1 MLEKKKIRTSLHISM
16 RPRIVLVG
24 VGRFGTHHLEV
35 LLALHREKKILLSG
49 VVSKS
54 AISES
59 ALSSL
64 SVNVYTKLSVELL
77 KQIDAV
83 DIVTPVSTHY
93 ALVKKC
99 LPYADVLVEK
109 PLAMTP
115 TEGRMLEKMA
125 TRYKK
130 ILAVGHIFRFNDA
143 TKRLQSLL
151 KGQTKNLYRVE
162 GRFTGGSGEPAGD
175 CGVVTSDMHIVD
187 VFEYLFGMPKKI
199 YCIGWTRIPHHR
211 FEDQADIFLEYGKG
225 LRGYVQL
232 GWYKAPKERSVTL
245 YLPRRKIYADLLSQ
259 TITIVEMGKKTKI
272 IYCYRTQPLRM
283 ELLGFIHA
291 LGGGKG
297 QYVPATTANK
307 VLVIVQKA
315 QESMRRKKPIYVEKA

>member
-1 MLEKKKIRTSLHISM
+1 
-16 RPRIVLVG
+16 
-24 VGRFGTHHLEV
+24 
-35 LLALHREKKILLSG
+35 
-49 VVSKS
+49 
-54 AISES
+54 
-59 ALSSL
+59 
-64 SVNVYTKLSVELL
+64 
-77 KQIDAV
+77 
-83 DIVTPVSTHY
+83 
-93 ALVKKC
+93 
-99 LPYADVLVEK
+99 
-109 PLAMTP
+109 MTP

-232 GWYKAPKERSVTL
+232 GWYKAPKERGDAVSS
-245 YLPRRKIYADLLSQ
+245 PPKIYADFFLNDNN
-259 TITIVEMGKKTKI
+259 VEMGKN
-272 IYCYRTQPLRM
+272 QN
-283 ELLGFIHA
+283 H
-291 LGGGKG
+291 
-297 QYVPATTANK
+297 TA
-307 VLVIVQKA
+307 IVRNR
-315 QESMRRKKPIYVEKA
+315 SVWNSSVS